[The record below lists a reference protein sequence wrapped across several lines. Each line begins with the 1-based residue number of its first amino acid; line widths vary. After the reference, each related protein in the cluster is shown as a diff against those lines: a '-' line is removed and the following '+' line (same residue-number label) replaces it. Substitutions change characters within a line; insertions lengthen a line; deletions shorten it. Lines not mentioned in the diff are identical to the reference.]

1 MAKSNFISKVKSFFA
16 KVASWFKMTTAKS
29 DYITY

>member
-1 MAKSNFISKVKSFFA
+1 MTFTQKIKAFFS
-16 KVASWFKMTTAKS
+16 KVASWFKLTTAKS

>member
-1 MAKSNFISKVKSFFA
+1 MTFTQKIKSFSA

>member
-1 MAKSNFISKVKSFFA
+1 MMTFTQKIKSFFA

>member
-1 MAKSNFISKVKSFFA
+1 MVLYVRDPVTGKFIGITT
-16 KVASWFKMTTAKS
+16 WFKMTTAKS

>member
-1 MAKSNFISKVKSFFA
+1 MKFTQKVKSFSA

>member
-1 MAKSNFISKVKSFFA
+1 MTNSNSITKVKSFLK
-16 KVASWFKMTTAKS
+16 KVAGWFKMTTAKS